1 MTFIWICKKILNIIR
16 AFTGTFGQFNASLL
30 NKSFNFFKR
39 KSYRPQTFDFFFIYF
54 KLLFV
59 IYIYNKGYLDF
70 ILDYIDFM

>member
-30 NKSFNFFKR
+30 NKSFNFFK
-39 KSYRPQTFDFFFIYF
+39 KKILQTPNFWFFFSFILSF
-54 KLLFV
+54 FFV

-70 ILDYIDFM
+70 I